1 MKAGGS
7 PVEKCDLA
15 RQEDEKE
22 NNVRERV
29 GRDKTPETSTK
40 NACAKLVL
48 LAGDWEIP

>member
-7 PVEKCDLA
+7 PVKCYLA
-15 RQEDEKE
+15 RQEDEQE
-22 NNVRERV
+22 NNVRERA

-48 LAGDWEIP
+48 LVGDWEIP